1 MFEKLEKLL
10 IQREELDKEIQAARV
25 ESLQEAISTIQKLI
39 VQFGITQQDLFPKQA
54 KKPPEVTPNVV
65 YRNPTPEEESAAYNA

>member
-10 IQREELDKEIQAARV
+10 TQREELDKEIQAARA
-25 ESLQEAISTIQKLI
+25 ESLQEAIFTIQKLI

-54 KKPPEVTPNVV
+54 KKPPEITPNVV
-65 YRNPTPEEESAAYNA
+65 YRNPTPEEESVAYNA